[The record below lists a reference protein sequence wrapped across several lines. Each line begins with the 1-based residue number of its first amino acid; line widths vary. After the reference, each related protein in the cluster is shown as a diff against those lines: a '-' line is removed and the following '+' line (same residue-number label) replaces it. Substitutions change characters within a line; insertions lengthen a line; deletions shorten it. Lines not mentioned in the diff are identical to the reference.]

1 MSINKKIVETKNAP
15 SAIGAYSQAVIV
27 ENSMHCVYISGQ
39 IPLNPVSMQV
49 VSHEFSEQAQQVFK
63 NLSAVAQAAGG
74 TLADA
79 VKLTVYLTDL
89 ERFAE
94 LNQIMSQY
102 FEQPYPARAAIQV
115 SALPRQVQIEID
127 AILTM

>member
-1 MSINKKIVETKNAP
+1 MNKKIVETVKAP

-27 ENSMHCVYISGQ
+27 ENSTRSVYISGQ
-39 IPLNPVSMQV
+39 IPLDPDSMELVSQ
-49 VSHEFSEQAQQVFK
+49 EFTEQAQQVFK

-74 TLADA
+74 ALADA

-94 LNQIMSQY
+94 LNEIMSQY
-102 FEQPYPARAAIQV
+102 FSQPYPARAAVQV
-115 SALPRQVQIEID
+115 SALPKQVQIEID
-127 AILTM
+127 AILIM

>member
-1 MSINKKIVETKNAP
+1 
-15 SAIGAYSQAVIV
+15 
-27 ENSMHCVYISGQ
+27 
-39 IPLNPVSMQV
+39 MQV
-49 VSHEFSEQAQQVFK
+49 VSQEFSEQAHQVFE
-63 NLSAVAQAAGG
+63 NLSAVAEAAGG
-74 TLADA
+74 NLADA

-94 LNQIMSQY
+94 LNEIMSQY

-115 SALPRQVQIEID
+115 SALPKQAQIEID